1 MNTTHPI
8 ARYLQTSNVKVGELA
23 RAAKTTR
30 QTIHRLIH
38 GKQAP
43 SMGLAARLA
52 EATNGAITANDF
64 MAQASEKERAA

>member
-1 MNTTHPI
+1 MSSTHPI
-8 ARYLQTSNVKVGELA
+8 ALYLQTSNVKVGELA

-30 QTIHRLIH
+30 QTIYRLMH

-43 SMGLAARLA
+43 SMGLASRLS

-64 MAQASEKERAA
+64 MTGKSGQAA